1 MSGGVQ
7 QSLFFLGLPDLKKL
21 VCVTLTLQEEDEEP
35 RSKQIKTCR
44 ELVLLYSDVL
54 ASPALDSFTD
64 IMVVMAVRNFLFIC
78 FCFCLCPC
86 ALGSSQ
92 CVFPGVLQCCVSYS
106 LITRLTPSWNKAGL
120 YLISGTVLCV
130 SALSTREGQL
140 CISIEANTVRLPPTT
155 VRKQKHCSHLFVL
168 SPSLF
173 VCVCVCVFSMKKGQ
187 IITISRQLP
196 RDGPFRTYRDLQNH
210 WDRLYGYRL
219 PELAEEEVVYCSVYF
234 RPVGERLFTY
244 PLSCIRLRPVQRC
257 PRVDL
262 QGALGSFLSDVR
274 DRVQSVCGLPA
285 RLTSKPCYHTAS
297 LSTAASLQVY
307 THTHTSRFKKTQY
320 RPSSSS
326 SSSSLSSVSFSF
338 SDSSGY
344 QSATSLSSSSSSS
357 SLPLFQTASSLT
369 SSSSSVLP
377 PLPPLSQ
384 SLVNPPPKLVPIFK
398 NKHPSRHV
406 NVALLRVQKQREQ
419 LGGGGEER
427 KRRVTLPSFGKNRP
441 ATAPPLPP
449 PNSSSF
455 PSLPI
460 PPPVFPH
467 FNRRPKPHISTAP
480 PPSAH
485 PKVKHI
491 SSLSPA
497 SKTQPGFIL
506 APKLKTKSSSKPSVR
521 FSSESKTVSD
531 SSHKLQQEATKRAS
545 AAPTE
550 APQPPTLS
558 DVSDKDSSHSR
569 QVSPWFRLLKIS
581 SLQLTIKLQN
591 NNKCLILKLSCLIN
605 VQ

>member
-1 MSGGVQ
+1 MRPSFGSQPPARTPLSQQDGAQGLLGNGCGFGSGLSQSPGCGGV
-7 QSLFFLGLPDLKKL
+7 
-21 VCVTLTLQEEDEEP
+21 
-35 RSKQIKTCR
+35 
-44 ELVLLYSDVL
+44 
-54 ASPALDSFTD
+54 
-64 IMVVMAVRNFLFIC
+64 
-78 FCFCLCPC
+78 
-86 ALGSSQ
+86 
-92 CVFPGVLQCCVSYS
+92 
-106 LITRLTPSWNKAGL
+106 
-120 YLISGTVLCV
+120 
-130 SALSTREGQL
+130 
-140 CISIEANTVRLPPTT
+140 
-155 VRKQKHCSHLFVL
+155 
-168 SPSLF
+168 
-173 VCVCVCVFSMKKGQ
+173 
-187 IITISRQLP
+187 
-196 RDGPFRTYRDLQNH
+196 RD
-210 WDRLYGYRL
+210 
-219 PELAEEEVVYCSVYF
+219 
-234 RPVGERLFTY
+234 
-244 PLSCIRLRPVQRC
+244 
-257 PRVDL
+257 
-262 QGALGSFLSDVR
+262 
-274 DRVQSVCGLPA
+274 
-285 RLTSKPCYHTAS
+285 
-297 LSTAASLQVY
+297 
-307 THTHTSRFKKTQY
+307 

-326 SSSSLSSVSFSF
+326 SSSSSSLSRVSFSF

-344 QSATSLSSSSSSS
+344 QSATSLSSSCSSSSLS

-449 PNSSSF
+449 PTSSSF

-460 PPPVFPH
+460 PLPVFPH
-467 FNRRPKPHISTAP
+467 FNRRPKPHISPGP

-506 APKLKTKSSSKPSVR
+506 APKPEMKLKTKSSSKTSVR
-521 FSSESKTVSD
+521 FSSESKTVCD

-550 APQPPTLS
+550 APQPATLS
-558 DVSDKDSSHSR
+558 DISNKDSSHSR
-569 QVSPWFRLLKIS
+569 QEVVFESKPKKSRAAVRDVDVEKMARSNQLSRLNSATLSSWLRGRGVLVGAKQKKEELMLKVM
-581 SLQLTIKLQN
+581 
-591 NNKCLILKLSCLIN
+591 SCLAEA
-605 VQ
+605 